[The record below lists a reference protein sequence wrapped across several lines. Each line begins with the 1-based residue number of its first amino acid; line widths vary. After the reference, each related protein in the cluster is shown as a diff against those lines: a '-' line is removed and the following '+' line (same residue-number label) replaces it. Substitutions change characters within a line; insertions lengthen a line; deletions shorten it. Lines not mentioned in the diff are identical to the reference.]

1 MGWPFDLSEFK
12 HGRIFQEALKSFR
25 VSESH
30 TPICRADH
38 KLPLMACRLLISCIT
53 TAVALLLIVS
63 RTLQGFQISTTMIS
77 GMRKLIL
84 YMIMSSTSPSTMD
97 RGLDVR
103 NRVTRKQ
110 DPNSIQLPRGQGSIR
125 TQHEIN
131 RGSARDFTFRN

>member
-30 TPICRADH
+30 TP
-38 KLPLMACRLLISCIT
+38 
-53 TAVALLLIVS
+53 
-63 RTLQGFQISTTMIS
+63 
-77 GMRKLIL
+77 
-84 YMIMSSTSPSTMD
+84 MSSRPQTPTYGMSPAHLLHNHRGSTAPD
-97 RGLDVR
+97 SFPNSPRLSNLDNNDQWDAEANSEHDYELHESVHHGSLDVR
-103 NRVTRKQ
+103 DRVTQNQ

-131 RGSARDFTFRN
+131 RGSARDFRFRN